1 MLLQAYD
8 FAELNRRYACRLQ
21 IGGSDQWGNIVNG
34 IELNRKLAQAEVYGL
49 TTPLLTTSSGTKMGK
64 TASGAVWLSAD
75 MLSPYD
81 YFQFWR
87 NTDDA
92 DVIPFLRLFTDI
104 SIEEIEELSK
114 LDGSGINEAKKILA
128 YAATKLCHGGKEA
141 DASLETAR
149 VTFEEKNLGKRLPVT
164 EISKAELEVGVTI
177 AELLQRCKL
186 SASGGEAKRLIRGKG
201 ARVNDNVVDN
211 ERTIITIED
220 AIDGNIK
227 LSAGKKNHAVIK
239 VG

>member
-1 MLLQAYD
+1 
-8 FAELNRRYACRLQ
+8 
-21 IGGSDQWGNIVNG
+21 
-34 IELNRKLAQAEVYGL
+34 VYGL